1 MTCMKLQFLTVPNC
15 WASSCP
21 RSVDTTRSFC
31 ISALFPTNNTC
42 AESQLYVLICVAL
55 NLFVMS
61 FFFKFDTL
69 VCHMTANSLQLAYR
83 LITSL
88 ERH

>member
-1 MTCMKLQFLTVPNC
+1 MTGMKMQFLTVPNC

-55 NLFVMS
+55 NLF
-61 FFFKFDTL
+61 KFNTL
-69 VCHMTANSLQLAYR
+69 KCHMTANSLQLAYR